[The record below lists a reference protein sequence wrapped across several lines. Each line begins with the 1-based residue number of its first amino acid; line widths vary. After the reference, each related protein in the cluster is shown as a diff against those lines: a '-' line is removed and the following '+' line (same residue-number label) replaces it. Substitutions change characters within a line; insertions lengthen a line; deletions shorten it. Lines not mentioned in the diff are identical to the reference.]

1 MEVTCMNP
9 EPFASIAVLCTD
21 DRQRAAADALC
32 RRGYVVER
40 LIPGE
45 SDPLLLAQTDFLL
58 LPVLVEPAL
67 LPLLAQCRRGTVLLC
82 GRVTDELH
90 QLAKRRSLLL
100 HSYLQQ
106 EEMALLTT
114 QLDALLTDCGDVTR
128 ALAGSTVTRS
138 AEAAI
143 ELALSQL
150 PITLWESRCLLTG
163 FGRCA
168 NPLARLLTVFGAQ
181 LTVCARSPKDLALA
195 RSFGLTALPL
205 AQMDTLLPQQQLIF
219 NTVPAPILGKEQ
231 LRLLPH
237 DCLLIDLASGA
248 GGIDHHAR
256 WDFAA
261 CTPLPCLPKQRLSPQ
276 GTSCATL
283 SYR

>member
-1 MEVTCMNP
+1 MNL

-58 LPVLVEPAL
+58 LPVLVEPGSAAL
-67 LPLLAQCRRGTVLLC
+67 ACAMPPRYGPALRQGDRRAASACQTPLPFAAQLSATG
-82 GRVTDELH
+82 G
-90 QLAKRRSLLL
+90 
-100 HSYLQQ
+100 
-106 EEMALLTT
+106 
-114 QLDALLTDCGDVTR
+114 DALLNAVPT
-128 ALAGSTVTRS
+128 

-168 NPLARLLTVFGAQ
+168 KPLARLLTAFGAQ

-205 AQMDTLLPQQQLIF
+205 AQMEHPVACSSSSSSTPS
-219 NTVPAPILGKEQ
+219 
-231 LRLLPH
+231 LRPSWERNS
-237 DCLLIDLASGA
+237 SGC
-248 GGIDHHAR
+248 
-256 WDFAA
+256 FPMTA
-261 CTPLPCLPKQRLSPQ
+261 C
-276 GTSCATL
+276 
-283 SYR
+283 

>member
-1 MEVTCMNP
+1 MNP

-106 EEMALLTT
+106 EEMALLNAVPT
-114 QLDALLTDCGDVTR
+114 
-128 ALAGSTVTRS
+128 

-168 NPLARLLTVFGAQ
+168 KPLARLLTAFGAQ

-248 GGIDHHAR
+248 GGIDHLAAR
-256 WDFAA
+256 SLGLRCLHSFA
-261 CTPLPCLPKQRLSPQ
+261 LPAKTAPVTAGNILCDTVIQMITDIQSKTR
-276 GTSCATL
+276 
-283 SYR
+283 

>member
-1 MEVTCMNP
+1 MNP

-21 DRQRAAADALC
+21 ERQSVAADALC

-45 SDPLLLAQTDFLL
+45 SNPQLLAQTDFLL

-90 QLAKRRSLLL
+90 QLAKRRSFLL

-106 EEMALLTT
+106 EEMALLNAVPT
-114 QLDALLTDCGDVTR
+114 
-128 ALAGSTVTRS
+128 

-150 PITLWESRCLLTG
+150 PITLWESRCLWSLRKTA
-163 FGRCA
+163 CTVA
-168 NPLARLLTVFGAQ
+168 DSLWHTAHRLHPQPKGPGVGAQ
-181 LTVCARSPKDLALA
+181 LWADRPS
-195 RSFGLTALPL
+195 
-205 AQMDTLLPQQQLIF
+205 
-219 NTVPAPILGKEQ
+219 
-231 LRLLPH
+231 
-237 DCLLIDLASGA
+237 
-248 GGIDHHAR
+248 
-256 WDFAA
+256 
-261 CTPLPCLPKQRLSPQ
+261 
-276 GTSCATL
+276 SCADGHPAAAAAAHLQHRPCAHPGKGTAPAAF
-283 SYR
+283 R

>member
-1 MEVTCMNP
+1 MNP

-45 SDPLLLAQTDFLL
+45 SDPQLLAQTDFLL

-106 EEMALLTT
+106 EEMALLNAVPT
-114 QLDALLTDCGDVTR
+114 
-128 ALAGSTVTRS
+128 

-150 PITLWESRCLLTG
+150 PITLGKAAAFSPALVG
-163 FGRCA
+163 VQ
-168 NPLARLLTVFGAQ
+168 NPLHG
-181 LTVCARSPKDLALA
+181 C
-195 RSFGLTALPL
+195 
-205 AQMDTLLPQQQLIF
+205 
-219 NTVPAPILGKEQ
+219 
-231 LRLLPH
+231 
-237 DCLLIDLASGA
+237 
-248 GGIDHHAR
+248 
-256 WDFAA
+256 
-261 CTPLPCLPKQRLSPQ
+261 
-276 GTSCATL
+276 
-283 SYR
+283 

>member
-1 MEVTCMNP
+1 
-9 EPFASIAVLCTD
+9 
-21 DRQRAAADALC
+21 
-32 RRGYVVER
+32 
-40 LIPGE
+40 
-45 SDPLLLAQTDFLL
+45 
-58 LPVLVEPAL
+58 
-67 LPLLAQCRRGTVLLC
+67 
-82 GRVTDELH
+82 
-90 QLAKRRSLLL
+90 
-100 HSYLQQ
+100 
-106 EEMALLTT
+106 MALLNAVPT
-114 QLDALLTDCGDVTR
+114 
-128 ALAGSTVTRS
+128 

-168 NPLARLLTVFGAQ
+168 KPLARLLTAFGAQ

-248 GGIDHHAR
+248 GGIDHLAAR
-256 WDFAA
+256 SLGLRCLHSLA
-261 CTPLPCLPKQRLSPQ
+261 LPAKTAPVTAGNILCDTVIQMITDIQSKTR
-276 GTSCATL
+276 
-283 SYR
+283 

>member
-1 MEVTCMNP
+1 MNP

-45 SDPLLLAQTDFLL
+45 SDPQLLAQTDFLL

-67 LPLLAQCRRGTVLLC
+67 LPLLTQCRRGTVLLC

-106 EEMALLTT
+106 EEMALLNAVPT
-114 QLDALLTDCGDVTR
+114 
-128 ALAGSTVTRS
+128 

-168 NPLARLLTVFGAQ
+168 KPLARLLTAFGTQ
-181 LTVCARSPKDLALA
+181 LTPSAPAAQRTWRWRAAL
-195 RSFGLTALPL
+195 G
-205 AQMDTLLPQQQLIF
+205 
-219 NTVPAPILGKEQ
+219 
-231 LRLLPH
+231 
-237 DCLLIDLASGA
+237 
-248 GGIDHHAR
+248 
-256 WDFAA
+256 
-261 CTPLPCLPKQRLSPQ
+261 
-276 GTSCATL
+276 
-283 SYR
+283 

>member
-1 MEVTCMNP
+1 MNP

-45 SDPLLLAQTDFLL
+45 SDPQLLAQTDFLL

-67 LPLLAQCRRGTVLLC
+67 LPLLAQCRCGTVLLC

-106 EEMALLTT
+106 EEMALLNAVPT
-114 QLDALLTDCGDVTR
+114 
-128 ALAGSTVTRS
+128 

-150 PITLWESRCLLTG
+150 PITLWG
-163 FGRCA
+163 K
-168 NPLARLLTVFGAQ
+168 PLPSHRLWSVCKPPCTAADSLWRTAHRLRPQSKGPGVGAQ
-181 LTVCARSPKDLALA
+181 LWADRPS
-195 RSFGLTALPL
+195 
-205 AQMDTLLPQQQLIF
+205 
-219 NTVPAPILGKEQ
+219 
-231 LRLLPH
+231 
-237 DCLLIDLASGA
+237 
-248 GGIDHHAR
+248 
-256 WDFAA
+256 
-261 CTPLPCLPKQRLSPQ
+261 
-276 GTSCATL
+276 SCADGHPVAAAAAHLQHRPCAHPGKGTAPAA
-283 SYR
+283 SP

>member
-1 MEVTCMNP
+1 MNP

-45 SDPLLLAQTDFLL
+45 SDPQLLAQTDFLL

-67 LPLLAQCRRGTVLLC
+67 LPLLTQCRRGTVLLC

-138 AEAAI
+138 ALRRGGSGLAH
-143 ELALSQL
+143 ALSAFEPQH
-150 PITLWESRCLLTG
+150 
-163 FGRCA
+163 GRA
-168 NPLARLLTVFGAQ
+168 ARI
-181 LTVCARSPKDLALA
+181 R
-195 RSFGLTALPL
+195 
-205 AQMDTLLPQQQLIF
+205 
-219 NTVPAPILGKEQ
+219 
-231 LRLLPH
+231 RL
-237 DCLLIDLASGA
+237 
-248 GGIDHHAR
+248 
-256 WDFAA
+256 
-261 CTPLPCLPKQRLSPQ
+261 
-276 GTSCATL
+276 
-283 SYR
+283 

>member
-1 MEVTCMNP
+1 MNP

-45 SDPLLLAQTDFLL
+45 SDPQLLAQTDFLL

-67 LPLLAQCRRGTVLLC
+67 LPLLTQCRRGTVLLC

-106 EEMALLTT
+106 EEMALLNAVPT
-114 QLDALLTDCGDVTR
+114 
-128 ALAGSTVTRS
+128 

-168 NPLARLLTVFGAQ
+168 KPLARLLTAFGTQ
-181 LTVCARSPKDLALA
+181 LTVCTRQPK
-195 RSFGLTALPL
+195 GPGVG
-205 AQMDTLLPQQQLIF
+205 AQLWADRP
-219 NTVPAPILGKEQ
+219 
-231 LRLLPH
+231 
-237 DCLLIDLASGA
+237 S
-248 GGIDHHAR
+248 
-256 WDFAA
+256 
-261 CTPLPCLPKQRLSPQ
+261 
-276 GTSCATL
+276 SCADGHPAAAAAAHLQHRPCAHPGKGTAPAAF
-283 SYR
+283 R

>member
-1 MEVTCMNP
+1 M
-9 EPFASIAVLCTD
+9 
-21 DRQRAAADALC
+21 
-32 RRGYVVER
+32 
-40 LIPGE
+40 
-45 SDPLLLAQTDFLL
+45 
-58 LPVLVEPAL
+58 
-67 LPLLAQCRRGTVLLC
+67 
-82 GRVTDELH
+82 TDELH

-106 EEMALLTT
+106 EEMALLNAVPT
-114 QLDALLTDCGDVTR
+114 
-128 ALAGSTVTRS
+128 

-168 NPLARLLTVFGAQ
+168 KPLARLLTAFGAQ
-181 LTVCARSPKDLALA
+181 FTVCARSSKDLALA

-231 LRLLPH
+231 LQLLSG

-248 GGIDHHAR
+248 GGIDHPAARSLGLRCLHAL
-256 WDFAA
+256 A
-261 CTPLPCLPKQRLSPQ
+261 LPAKTAPVTAGNILCDTVIQMITDIQSKTR
-276 GTSCATL
+276 
-283 SYR
+283 

>member
-45 SDPLLLAQTDFLL
+45 SDPQLLSQTDFLL

-67 LPLLAQCRRGTVLLC
+67 LPLLSQCRRGTVLLC

-90 QLAKRRSLLL
+90 QLAKRRSFVL

-106 EEMALLTT
+106 EEMALLNAVPT
-114 QLDALLTDCGDVTR
+114 
-128 ALAGSTVTRS
+128 

-168 NPLARLLTVFGAQ
+168 KPLARLLTAFGAQ
-181 LTVCARSPKDLALA
+181 FTVCARSSKDLALA

-231 LRLLPH
+231 LQLLSG

-248 GGIDHHAR
+248 GGIDHPAARSLGLRCLHAL
-256 WDFAA
+256 A
-261 CTPLPCLPKQRLSPQ
+261 LPAKTVPVTAGNILCDTVIQMITDIQSKTR
-276 GTSCATL
+276 
-283 SYR
+283 

>member
-1 MEVTCMNP
+1 MNP

-45 SDPLLLAQTDFLL
+45 SDPQLLAQTDFLL

-106 EEMALLTT
+106 EEMALLNAVPT
-114 QLDALLTDCGDVTR
+114 
-128 ALAGSTVTRS
+128 

-163 FGRCA
+163 
-168 NPLARLLTVFGAQ
+168 FGAQ

-248 GGIDHHAR
+248 GGIDHLAAR
-256 WDFAA
+256 SLGLRCLHSLA
-261 CTPLPCLPKQRLSPQ
+261 LPAKTAPVTAGNILCDTVIQMITDIQSKTR
-276 GTSCATL
+276 
-283 SYR
+283 

>member
-1 MEVTCMNP
+1 MNL

-67 LPLLAQCRRGTVLLC
+67 LPLLTQCRRGTVLLC

-106 EEMALLTT
+106 EEMALLN
-114 QLDALLTDCGDVTR
+114 AR
-128 ALAGSTVTRS
+128 PPPPK
-138 AEAAI
+138 
-143 ELALSQL
+143 L
-150 PITLWESRCLLTG
+150 PS
-163 FGRCA
+163 
-168 NPLARLLTVFGAQ
+168 
-181 LTVCARSPKDLALA
+181 S
-195 RSFGLTALPL
+195 
-205 AQMDTLLPQQQLIF
+205 
-219 NTVPAPILGKEQ
+219 
-231 LRLLPH
+231 LR
-237 DCLLIDLASGA
+237 
-248 GGIDHHAR
+248 
-256 WDFAA
+256 
-261 CTPLPCLPKQRLSPQ
+261 
-276 GTSCATL
+276 
-283 SYR
+283 

>member
-1 MEVTCMNP
+1 MRAWLERSFRNRIFLT
-9 EPFASIAVLCTD
+9 VLLV
-21 DRQRAAADALC
+21 AL
-32 RRGYVVER
+32 V
-40 LIPGE
+40 
-45 SDPLLLAQTDFLL
+45 PLLLCDVLMTQVMIFRSEHTLRTD
-58 LPVLVEPAL
+58 A
-67 LPLLAQCRRGTVLLC
+67 
-82 GRVTDELH
+82 
-90 QLAKRRSLLL
+90 
-100 HSYLQQ
+100 Q
-106 EEMALLTT
+106 EEMALLNAVPT
-114 QLDALLTDCGDVTR
+114 
-128 ALAGSTVTRS
+128 

-168 NPLARLLTVFGAQ
+168 KPLARLLTAFGAQ

-248 GGIDHHAR
+248 GGIDHLAAR
-256 WDFAA
+256 SLGLRCLHSLA
-261 CTPLPCLPKQRLSPQ
+261 LPAKTAPVTAGNILCDTVIQMITDIQSKTR
-276 GTSCATL
+276 
-283 SYR
+283 

>member
-67 LPLLAQCRRGTVLLC
+67 LPLLTQCRCGTVLLC

-106 EEMALLTT
+106 EEMALLNAVPT
-114 QLDALLTDCGDVTR
+114 
-128 ALAGSTVTRS
+128 

-168 NPLARLLTVFGAQ
+168 KPLARLLTAFGTQ
-181 LTVCARSPKDLALA
+181 LTVCTRSPKDLALA

-205 AQMDTLLPQQQLIF
+205 AQIDTLLPQQQLIF

-231 LRLLPH
+231 LQLLSG

-248 GGIDHHAR
+248 GGIDHLAAR
-256 WDFAA
+256 SLGLRCLHSLA
-261 CTPLPCLPKQRLSPQ
+261 LPAKTAPVTAGNILCDTVIQMITDIQSKTR
-276 GTSCATL
+276 
-283 SYR
+283 

>member
-1 MEVTCMNP
+1 MPN
-9 EPFASIAVLCTD
+9 
-21 DRQRAAADALC
+21 AA
-32 RRGYVVER
+32 
-40 LIPGE
+40 P
-45 SDPLLLAQTDFLL
+45 
-58 LPVLVEPAL
+58 
-67 LPLLAQCRRGTVLLC
+67 
-82 GRVTDELH
+82 
-90 QLAKRRSLLL
+90 LL

-106 EEMALLTT
+106 EEMALLNAVPT
-114 QLDALLTDCGDVTR
+114 
-128 ALAGSTVTRS
+128 

-168 NPLARLLTVFGAQ
+168 KPLARLLTAFGAQ

-248 GGIDHHAR
+248 GGIDHPAARSLGLRCLHAL
-256 WDFAA
+256 A
-261 CTPLPCLPKQRLSPQ
+261 LPAKTAPVTAGNILCDTVIQMITDIQSKTR
-276 GTSCATL
+276 
-283 SYR
+283 